1 MRQLLTLILGACLL
15 VPAAPSPAQNAD
27 VTLRYNRWL
36 PPKHHL
42 EQNVFIP
49 WMAKVAEVTQG
60 RVKVEA
66 TTSSL
71 GPPLKQYD
79 LAATGI
85 ADVVFTSESYTPALF
100 PLAEVMGL
108 PFIGT
113 DVEKLAVAYW
123 QVYERYFAAAKPYP
137 RVVPLGL
144 TGFPIY
150 QIYNARRDIS
160 SPDQAKGLKLVT
172 TGGQFRTQLLT
183 AMGFS
188 VIAAG
193 LPQVVEM
200 LSTGVADGTYLT
212 DDALKSFG
220 VMRLIKHRTEFPGGL
235 GSLSGCV
242 LINEA
247 KWSTIGAKDR
257 AAIAAISGPLLSRQM
272 GKSLKDAD
280 EQARREIGEAGIR
293 TVIADAAFLA
303 LAKSAAAPLDEQ
315 WIRMAKEK
323 GVDGAAALRLLRELA
338 Q

>member
-1 MRQLLTLILGACLL
+1 M
-15 VPAAPSPAQNAD
+15 
-27 VTLRYNRWL
+27 
-36 PPKHHL
+36 
-42 EQNVFIP
+42 E
-49 WMAKVAEVTQG
+49 KVAQVTEG
-60 RVKVEA
+60 RVRVEA

-85 ADVVFTSESYTPALF
+85 ADVIFTSESYTPALF

-113 DVEKLAVAYW
+113 DVEKLATAYW
-123 QVYERYFAAAKPYP
+123 QVYEKHFAAAKPYP

-150 QIYNARRDIS
+150 QIYNAKRDITNAEH
-160 SPDQAKGLKLVT
+160 AKGLKLVT

-183 AMGFS
+183 SMGFS
-188 VIAAG
+188 VVAAG

-220 VMRLIKHRTEFPGGL
+220 VMRLVRHRTEFPGGL

-242 LINEA
+242 LINDA
-247 KWSTIGAKDR
+247 KWSAISPRDR
-257 AAIAAISGPLLSRQM
+257 AAIAAISGLELSRAM
-272 GKSLKDAD
+272 GRSLRNADA
-280 EQARREIGEAGIR
+280 QAKQEIDQAGIR
-293 TVIADAAFLA
+293 TVTADAAFLT
-303 LAKSAAAPLDEQ
+303 LAKKAAAPLDEQ
-315 WIRMAKEK
+315 WIKMARDK
-323 GVDGAAALRLLRELA
+323 GVDGGAALRMLRELA